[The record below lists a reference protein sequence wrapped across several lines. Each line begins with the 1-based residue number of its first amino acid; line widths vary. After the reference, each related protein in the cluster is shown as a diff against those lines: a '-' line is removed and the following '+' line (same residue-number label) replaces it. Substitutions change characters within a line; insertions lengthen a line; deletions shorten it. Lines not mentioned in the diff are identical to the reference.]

1 MSRYKM
7 LFVLVFGISTVY
19 NYHYSHNSKKNFIK
33 NLKKTSNE
41 GPVHELYLCFRWLPV
56 FVDKEQKLALMSIGF
71 LVENEQDAIIW
82 RGPKKTG
89 VKHLDHR
96 GA

>member
-1 MSRYKM
+1 MY
-7 LFVLVFGISTVY
+7 F
-19 NYHYSHNSKKNFIK
+19 HNSKKNFIK
-33 NLKKTSNE
+33 NLKITLNE

-89 VKHLDHR
+89 VKHLDNKSKELNFYPTISFNQKKKKIR
-96 GA
+96 F